1 MVIRWRLLLTGARPG
16 DWNMACDAALLAAVG
31 RGQAPATVRF
41 YAWAPP
47 AVSLGH
53 HQSAPGPPAAAVL
66 AARGVAWVRRPTG
79 GRAVYHGPASEE
91 LTYSVVAPIGV
102 PPLTGGLADAYRR
115 IHTALAAGLRRFGVP
130 VELAPRTTRRSPG
143 SDQPAVVGPTSR
155 LACFAASAPYEITA
169 GGRKLLGSAQRRA
182 RRAFLQHGSLPL
194 AGDQRILGEAWP
206 GSLDPGHW
214 TTLAAA
220 AGTRLDFDRV
230 AAALAQSLAETLNVS
245 LAPGVLTGSESARIM
260 ALSSGSRAGDSSA
273 ERPDPRR
280 LTRFGVE
287 VDTLRNAFERDTHRA
302 LPEGG

>member
-1 MVIRWRLLLTGARPG
+1 MVIRWRLLLTGARSG

-31 RGQAPATVRF
+31 RGLAPPTVRF

-47 AVSLGH
+47 AISLGH
-53 HQSAPGPPAAAVL
+53 HQSEPGPAAAAVL

-91 LTYSVVAPIGV
+91 LTYSVVAPIGL
-102 PPLTGGLADAYRR
+102 PPLAGGLADAYRR
-115 IHTALAAGLRRFGVP
+115 IHAALAAGLRRLGVP
-130 VELAPRTTRRSPG
+130 ARLAPRTTRGAPG
-143 SDQPAVVGPTSR
+143 RDRPAAVGPTSR

-194 AGDQRILGEAWP
+194 TGDQRILRETWP

-220 AGTRLDFDRV
+220 AGTRFDFDRV
-230 AAALAQSLAETLNVS
+230 AVALAQSLARTLNVS
-245 LAPGVLTGSESARIM
+245 LAPGVLTDSENACI
-260 ALSSGSRAGDSSA
+260 A
-273 ERPDPRR
+273 RR